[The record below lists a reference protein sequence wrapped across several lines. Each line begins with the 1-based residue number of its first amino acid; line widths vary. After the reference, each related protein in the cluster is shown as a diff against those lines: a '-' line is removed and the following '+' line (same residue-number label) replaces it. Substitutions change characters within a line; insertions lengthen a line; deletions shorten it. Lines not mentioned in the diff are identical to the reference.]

1 MLDLGDIVLDEN
13 DEALGLGVLVERK
26 FRFKSSA
33 SLRVDER
40 FVVAFIAAGAGLVLC

>member
-1 MLDLGDIVLDEN
+1 MGVIVLDKN
-13 DEALGLGVLVERK
+13 DEALGLSVLVWRK

-40 FVVAFIAAGAGLVLC
+40 FVVAFIAAGAGLVFC